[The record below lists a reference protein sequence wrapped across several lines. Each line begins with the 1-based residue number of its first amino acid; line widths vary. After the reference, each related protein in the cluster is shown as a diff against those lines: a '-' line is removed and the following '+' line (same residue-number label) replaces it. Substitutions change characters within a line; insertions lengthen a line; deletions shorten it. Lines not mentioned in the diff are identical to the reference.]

1 MNNEESLAQEAFA
14 SLLDWLGS
22 DELAAA
28 RKYESI
34 RSGLIRV
41 FAGRGCPEAE
51 RLADRT
57 IDRVAGKLTELNG
70 TYKGDPALYFYGVA
84 KNIFFEW
91 QREPKEVGGL
101 GEPGIVPAGT
111 DARRQTERDCLR
123 ECLNSLSESDQDLIA
138 DYYHHD
144 KRKRIECRRELAE
157 RLRISAHALQMR
169 VHRLRKD
176 LSKCIRRCAD
186 EK

>member
-1 MNNEESLAQEAFA
+1 MDNKETLTQEAFA
-14 SLLDWLGS
+14 SLLGWLGS

-41 FAGRGCPEAE
+41 FAGRGCPEAD

-57 IDRVAGKLTELNG
+57 IDRVTRKLPELNG
-70 TYKGDPALYFYGVA
+70 TYTGDPALYFYGVA

-91 QREPKEVGGL
+91 QREPRELGGL

-111 DARRQTERDCLR
+111 DARRQAERDCLR
-123 ECLNSLSESDQDLIA
+123 ECLDLLSESDQDLIT

-144 KRKRIECRRELAE
+144 KRKKIERRRELAE
-157 RLRISAHALQMR
+157 RLGISAHALQMR